1 MNSLGSFLVL
11 RKRFAQKCMVY
22 FGISC
27 HDALT
32 FYLPPLAIIILSTLV
47 HQQMLCRYCPPGL
60 VSVREGVILSHAT
73 IQIKRLFYSFDSRIY
88 SASFTKETQTNTT
101 PCLRWHD
108 RCQYIVRK
116 CMNNLSLSIKVS
128 WISCPWMFFFFSC
141 IWPN

>member
-1 MNSLGSFLVL
+1 MGVFLFCVKGLHRNLGLFWDKLSWCFNFLSTTIGNNY
-11 RKRFAQKCMVY
+11 FIY
-22 FGISC
+22 FGSSTNALQVLPTWPGECQGGCDPKSC
-27 HDALT
+27 HHTNKEA
-32 FYLPPLAIIILSTLV
+32 F
-47 HQQMLCRYCPPGL
+47 
-60 VSVREGVILSHAT
+60 
-73 IQIKRLFYSFDSRIY
+73 FYSFDSRMY